1 MPRTLRQRI
10 TRAGRQTVNAVV
22 SRSLTRRSPL
32 RRVAK
37 YAAER
42 AIRELTA
49 QNDEALF
56 LRNGST
62 GRYDRRIRSDILRR
76 FRRIDREVSIKST
89 PSDGLFLA
97 EALLSLDCR
106 GAVVECGCFN
116 GGSTAKLSI
125 VAKAT
130 QRPLVVFDSFE
141 GLPVSVDDDATDV
154 HVRKPTKRPWRP
166 GQYAI
171 PLDAVKETV
180 REYGELDVCTF
191 VKGWFQDTLRS
202 RLPDQIAFAFT
213 DVDLSS
219 SAREC
224 LVHVWPRLVEGGL
237 FFSHDVAFVKVLLA
251 LNDEQLWRDTLREH
265 PPVFF
270 GAGFGM
276 SDSSPHLGFA
286 IKGHPS
292 AEYIKGLTY
301 RK

>member
-1 MPRTLRQRI
+1 MPGTIRQRI
-10 TRAGRQTVNAVV
+10 TRAGRRTLNAVV
-22 SRSLTRRSPL
+22 ARSLTRSSPL
-32 RRVAK
+32 RGAAK

-42 AIRELTA
+42 AVRELTA
-49 QNDEALF
+49 QSDEDLF
-56 LRNGST
+56 LRNASA
-62 GRYDRRIRSDILRR
+62 GRYDRKVRSDILRR

-97 EALLSLDCR
+97 EALLSLVCH
-106 GAVVECGCFN
+106 GAVVECGCFS

-130 QRPLVVFDSFE
+130 QRRLVVFDSFE
-141 GLPVSVDDDATDV
+141 GLPASGDDDAADV
-154 HVRKPTKRPWRP
+154 HVRRPIKRPWRP
-166 GQYAI
+166 GEYAV

-202 RLPDQIAFAFT
+202 GLPDRVAFAFT

-224 LVHVWPRLVEGGL
+224 LIHVWPRLAEGGVY
-237 FFSHDVAFVKVLLA
+237 FSHDVAFVKVLLA
-251 LNDEQLWRDTLREH
+251 LNDEQLWRDILREH

-286 IKGHPS
+286 VKGRPS
-292 AEYIKGLTY
+292 AQYIKGLTY